1 MSKNCRFTVPFNK
14 QHGKRARTLFKSER
28 WRLCHVY
35 WSLQRQLSLKKSLL
49 LICKI
54 LRLFLHTFPA
64 DDKYSLPNRDNLTQS
79 VQMQF
84 SQKQNPFSPFFDKVF
99 KFRLNIEHIQKKM
112 TLTANVFPKLRT
124 SKYVVWSISKKY
136 LFRVPLDKQH
146 GRRA

>member
-28 WRLCHVY
+28 WRLCHVH

-79 VQMQF
+79 VQMQL
-84 SQKQNPFSPFFDKVF
+84 SQKQKPFSPFFAKFSNLASFFSF
-99 KFRLNIEHIQKKM
+99 KKKM
-112 TLTANVFPKLRT
+112 TLIANVFPKLRT
-124 SKYVVWSISKKY
+124 SKNVV
-136 LFRVPLDKQH
+136 R
-146 GRRA
+146 